1 MKRGIGFRV
10 LAGLILLGLIAIVT
24 AGAYGAGLAAGSGG
38 DAKPLTHGLV
48 FGAGNLLGF
57 LLTLFFLIVVLRLI
71 AAVAFGGHRRR
82 WHGAGGWGHPGF
94 GPYPGAFGQP
104 GRDDW
109 KSSEW
114 RDAGQRAFDEFHQRA
129 HEAKTPTG
137 PAEGDP
143 R

>member
-1 MKRGIGFRV
+1 MKRGTGFRV
-10 LAGLILLGLIAIVT
+10 LAGLLLLGLIAIVT
-24 AGAYGAGLAAGSGG
+24 AGAYGAGVAAGSGG
-38 DAKPLTHGLV
+38 DAAPLTHGLV

-57 LLTLFFLIVVLRLI
+57 LVTLFFLIVLLRLI

-82 WHGAGGWGHPGF
+82 RHGAGSWGHSGF
-94 GPYPGAFGQP
+94 GPYPGAFGQSS
-104 GRDDW
+104 GDEW

-129 HEAKTPTG
+129 HKAETRGG
-137 PAEGDP
+137 PPDNDP

>member
-1 MKRGIGFRV
+1 MERGTGFRV
-10 LAGLILLGLIAIVT
+10 LAGLLLLGLIAIVT

-38 DAKPLTHGLV
+38 DATPLTHGLV

-57 LLTLFFLIVVLRLI
+57 LVTLFFLIVLLRLI

-82 WHGAGGWGHPGF
+82 WHGAGGWRHSGF
-94 GPYPGAFGQP
+94 GPYPEAFGRP
-104 GRDDW
+104 GRDGW
-109 KSSEW
+109 KSGEW

-129 HEAKTPTG
+129 HKAETPTG
-137 PAEGDP
+137 SADGDP